1 MEHIWDEV
9 RVVVLNRVVGSLSV
23 EGGDS
28 VLLMDG
34 IMFVVGLAIL
44 DRVLMDGWIYHLCV
58 GRNVLTPSV
67 VMVTCTELVLERS
80 RYR

>member
-34 IMFVVGLAIL
+34 IMFVVVLKIL
-44 DRVLMDGWIYHLCV
+44 DRELMDGFISH
-58 GRNVLTPSV
+58 
-67 VMVTCTELVLERS
+67 
-80 RYR
+80 